1 MDADLRPYNKK
12 STKGFINGVQFT
24 KNKVIKMKAFRVTGS
39 YDDPRQKKQ
48 PFSIEM
54 AAEDENAVREKALST
69 IGSKHK
75 LKRWQIDITDV
86 AELPADQVTNH
97 VVKYQIG
104 E

>member
-1 MDADLRPYNKK
+1 
-12 STKGFINGVQFT
+12 
-24 KNKVIKMKAFRVTGS
+24 MKAFRVTGN
-39 YDDPRQKKQ
+39 YADPRKRQ

-54 AAEDENAVREKALST
+54 AAEDETAVKEKALST

-75 LKRWQIDITDV
+75 LKRWQIDITEIV
-86 AELPADQVTNH
+86 ELSADQVTDH

>member
-1 MDADLRPYNKK
+1 MA
-12 STKGFINGVQFT
+12 Q
-24 KNKVIKMKAFRVTGS
+24 VITMKAFRVTGT
-39 YDDPRQKKQ
+39 YADARQVRQ

-54 AAEDENAVREKALST
+54 AAEDEAAVREKALST

-75 LKRWQIDITDV
+75 LKRWQIDITEAAEIPASDV
-86 AELPADQVTNH
+86 TSH

>member
-1 MDADLRPYNKK
+1 
-12 STKGFINGVQFT
+12 
-24 KNKVIKMKAFRVTGS
+24 MKAFRVTGN
-39 YDDPRQKKQ
+39 YADPRQVRQ
-48 PFSIEM
+48 PFSIEF
-54 AAEDENAVREKALST
+54 AAEDEEADKEKALST

-86 AELPADQVTNH
+86 SEIPADQVTNH

>member
-1 MDADLRPYNKK
+1 
-12 STKGFINGVQFT
+12 
-24 KNKVIKMKAFRVTGS
+24 MKAFRVTGT
-39 YDDPRQKKQ
+39 YADPRKTQ

-54 AAEDENAVREKALST
+54 AAEDEAAVKEKALST

-75 LKRWQIDITDV
+75 LKRWQIDITDIT
-86 AELPADQVTNH
+86 EIPAGEVTNH

>member
-1 MDADLRPYNKK
+1 
-12 STKGFINGVQFT
+12 
-24 KNKVIKMKAFRVTGS
+24 MKAFRVTGN
-39 YDDPRQKKQ
+39 YADPRQRQ

-54 AAEDENAVREKALST
+54 AAEDEAAVREKALST

-75 LKRWQIDITDV
+75 LKRWQIDITSV
-86 AELPADQVTNH
+86 EEIPSDQVVNH

>member
-1 MDADLRPYNKK
+1 
-12 STKGFINGVQFT
+12 
-24 KNKVIKMKAFRVTGS
+24 MKAFRVTGT
-39 YDDPRQKKQ
+39 YADPRQVRQ

-54 AAEDENAVREKALST
+54 AAADADAVKEKAVST

-86 AELPADQVTNH
+86 SELSADQVTDH

>member
-1 MDADLRPYNKK
+1 
-12 STKGFINGVQFT
+12 
-24 KNKVIKMKAFRVTGS
+24 MKAFRVTGD
-39 YDDPRQKKQ
+39 YADRRQGRQ

-54 AAEDENAVREKALST
+54 AAADDAAVKEKALST

-75 LKRWQIDITDV
+75 LKRYQINITDV
-86 AELPADQVTNH
+86 SEIPAGEVTNL

>member
-1 MDADLRPYNKK
+1 
-12 STKGFINGVQFT
+12 
-24 KNKVIKMKAFRVTGS
+24 MKAFRVTGS
-39 YDDPRQKKQ
+39 YDDPRQKQ

-54 AAEDENAVREKALST
+54 AAEDESAVRDKALST

-75 LKRWQIDITDV
+75 LKRWQIEITSV
-86 AELPADQVTNH
+86 EEIPADQVTNH